1 MSDRE
6 KEEQLRTNQNPIVQR
21 LVRLEREMIFW
32 RVVAV
37 AAAMF
42 FSLAFAQEKAQ
53 REIRLTSA
61 DGRQV
66 VVLSPQGI
74 QLSDRGKKLGEI
86 GFVTVGDGDVQEG
99 IIKLSG
105 QVLATRMFVQE
116 EKNRLAL
123 KADSVAFVQ
132 NYSGRA
138 TLTPD
143 GVMLQDRAGRS
154 KISLTTPQQGVGG
167 LDFVENGNV
176 ILALGP
182 FGKFR
187 ADNPPRRDAGAIH
200 IGDFG
205 PDPKT
210 RLITATESELHGT
223 H

>member
-6 KEEQLRTNQNPIVQR
+6 KEEQLRINQNPIVQR

-86 GFVTVGDGDVQEG
+86 GFVTVGGDEMFRRDHQA
-99 IIKLSG
+99 KR

-116 EKNRLAL
+116 EKNRPGAESRQRSIRGKLFGARDAHAGWCHAPGSRRSFENLADD
-123 KADSVAFVQ
+123 AAARRR
-132 NYSGRA
+132 G
-138 TLTPD
+138 
-143 GVMLQDRAGRS
+143 AGFRR
-154 KISLTTPQQGVGG
+154 KW
-167 LDFVENGNV
+167 NV
-176 ILALGP
+176 ILRWG
-182 FGKFR
+182 
-187 ADNPPRRDAGAIH
+187 
-200 IGDFG
+200 
-205 PDPKT
+205 
-210 RLITATESELHGT
+210 RL
-223 H
+223 

>member
-116 EKNRLAL
+116 EKNRLA
-123 KADSVAFVQ
+123 
-132 NYSGRA
+132 
-138 TLTPD
+138 
-143 GVMLQDRAGRS
+143 
-154 KISLTTPQQGVGG
+154 
-167 LDFVENGNV
+167 
-176 ILALGP
+176 
-182 FGKFR
+182 
-187 ADNPPRRDAGAIH
+187 
-200 IGDFG
+200 
-205 PDPKT
+205 
-210 RLITATESELHGT
+210 TA
-223 H
+223 